1 MKLFVEENGEVRQL
15 DFQEPVV
22 QIGREKDNQVV
33 INDPRSSRHHCRV
46 LHTPDGFFVEDL
58 QSRNGTLLNGAK
70 VTRSPLQE
78 GDVIQIGK
86 TRIGFDKDPLLAP
99 PVKEGAARGGV
110 RTTLVNTH
118 VPPSASPQG
127 RLGGVSNGP
136 RGDERKGRVTLTP
149 PPAPA
154 AAVRGR
160 DAESVLESPEPET
173 LAAAPDA
180 EEDRRPAVMTT
191 GDAYLEGLAGAH
203 AGKKVPITRVP
214 YTIGRLAD
222 NNLRIE
228 DSKASG
234 HHARIVRRENVFYIE
249 DLDSKNGTLVNGKRI
264 QECPL
269 VPGMRLHIGESQY
282 RVQVPQV
289 EGLDL
294 EPFLGPAHGA
304 AGGEVVAEDGFSHF
318 NVQEFLKEADRSG
331 QPILAAGILLV
342 LGTILY
348 FTIDITLKLIEKKN
362 PDPSPEGNNI
372 LVNWSFEDEAKEPG
386 RIPGWMLLDPDSG
399 SFRTTKELIAG
410 VKHPGFKA
418 LSVAAT
424 SSSAPTAASGGG
436 LVRAAYFQNIPI
448 STGQTYY
455 LYGHVYNNGAFGAG
469 LMITWL
475 KTAGSALPRGE
486 TAADEAQSGL
496 TEVSRHFSQAIRSG
510 GEEEDVIR
518 KVVPPDS
525 AHYAQV
531 ACFVLT
537 PAGRAGSA
545 NFDQIYFGKDP
556 PPWVEKETEASASK
570 EPSKEGAKEEV
581 KEGEGEAAGEPEAAA
596 AVHFPIALSTAP
608 AGDQGKPGKRDLPI
622 LAELTSEGAIANLRR
637 SRTSQ
642 LVAMWPGMPLEDD
655 ALLLGPRLASES
667 SPAKRGAVVRLRS
680 QVPDL
685 SEGEWYPV
693 ETQAIQGSSE
703 LVCRYRFQ
711 PPLSSKT
718 EKAPERVALYFE
730 LGGVKADWSALG
742 ESGMVEINA
751 GSASPS
757 PVLELVLGQ
766 GEEQIVCQFNPPL
779 HFQILPAPAAVAG
792 KITGTVTA
800 SGTGGRGRAV
810 LVGSAS
816 PPGDKARELEVTL
829 ARYSREEDKAVKELL
844 ERAAKI
850 YLAGKPGEAAALL
863 DELAKRFPW
872 RAEAIQ
878 QAKEIRSEWS
888 KAAQVA
894 LGEITSDFD
903 NILKKTP
910 SLSIYQNLL
919 ARGKSLLDRHRGT
932 GDAESIAALLNRL
945 QAFWNDLEKDSV
957 KRLSSGLFEKG
968 SDYLKEGKISL
979 AELCLKEVKRIGADA
994 DTLQNADRML
1004 ELIQKKKENRA
1015 SLSGQ

>member
-15 DFQEPVV
+15 DFEGPVV

-33 INDPRSSRHHCRV
+33 IHDPRSSRHHCRV

-58 QSRNGTLLNGAK
+58 QSRNGTLLNGARI
-70 VTRSPLQE
+70 TRSSLQE

-86 TRIGFDKDPLLAP
+86 TRIGFDKDPLLAAP
-99 PVKEGAARGGV
+99 LKEEAARGGARTSAV
-110 RTTLVNTH
+110 RTRTV
-118 VPPSASPQG
+118 SA
-127 RLGGVSNGP
+127 
-136 RGDERKGRVTLTP
+136 T
-149 PPAPA
+149 PAPA
-154 AAVRGR
+154 AGVKGLDEA
-160 DAESVLESPEPET
+160 SVLESPEPET
-173 LAAAPDA
+173 LAVAPAAA
-180 EEDRRPAVMTT
+180 EARKPAVMTT
-191 GDAYLEGLAGAH
+191 GEAYLEGIAGGH
-203 AGKKVPITRVP
+203 AGKKIPITRVP
-214 YTIGRLAD
+214 YTIGRLVD

-228 DSKASG
+228 DAKASA

-264 QECPL
+264 RECPL

-289 EGLDL
+289 EGVDL

-362 PDPSPEGNNI
+362 PDPSPEGNNL

-386 RIPGWMLLDPDSG
+386 KIPGWMLLDPDSG
-399 SFRTTKELIAG
+399 SFQITQELSAG

-418 LSVAAT
+418 LKV
-424 SSSAPTAASGGG
+424 SASPPAASDRG
-436 LVRAAYFQNIPI
+436 LVRAAYFQNMPI
-448 STGQTYY
+448 ISGLPYH
-455 LYGHVYNNGAFGAG
+455 LYGHVFNNDAFGAG
-469 LMITWL
+469 LMVIWL
-475 KTAGSALPRGE
+475 KTTSLDALAAPALAGSSRSAEVGGGSRAE
-486 TAADEAQSGL
+486 ERSGL
-496 TEVSRHFSQAIRSG
+496 TEVGRQFTHAVRSE
-510 GEEEDVIR
+510 GEEEDMVLE
-518 KVVPPDS
+518 VVPPGS
-525 AHYAQV
+525 AQYAQV

-537 PAGRAGSA
+537 AAGKAGSA
-545 NFDQIYFGKDP
+545 SFDQIYFSKNP
-556 PPWVEKETEASASK
+556 PPWIEKEIEAAA
-570 EPSKEGAKEEV
+570 P
-581 KEGEGEAAGEPEAAA
+581 GEGEDKAAGEPEAAA
-596 AVHFPIALSTAP
+596 AVQFPIALSMAP
-608 AGDQGKPGKRDLPI
+608 PADQGKPGKRDQPI
-622 LAELTSEGAIANLRR
+622 LAELISEGAIANLRR
-637 SRTSQ
+637 GRAPQ
-642 LVAMWPGMPLEDD
+642 LQALWPGLPLEDD
-655 ALLLGPRLASES
+655 ALLLGPRLATES

-685 SEGEWYPV
+685 SHGEWYPV
-693 ETQAIQGSSE
+693 ETQIIQGSSE

-711 PPLSSKT
+711 PPLNSKS

-730 LGGVKADWSALG
+730 IGGAKADWSAMG
-742 ESGMVEINA
+742 ESGSVEINA

-757 PVLELVLGQ
+757 PVVELVLGQ

-779 HFQILPAPAAVAG
+779 HFQLLPATISGGV
-792 KITGTVTA
+792 TGTLTGAVNVTGA
-800 SGTGGRGRAV
+800 VTVTGTGGRGRAV

-816 PPGDKARELEVTL
+816 PPGEKARDLEVAL

-844 ERAAKI
+844 ERAAKV
-850 YLAGKPGEAAALL
+850 YLAGKPGEATAIL
-863 DELAKRFPW
+863 DELVRRFPW
-872 RAEAIQ
+872 RTEAIQ
-878 QAKEIRSEWS
+878 QAKGIRIEWS

-919 ARGKSLLDRHRGT
+919 ARGKSLLERHQGT
-932 GDAESIAALLNRL
+932 GDAESIAALLGRM
-945 QAFWNDLEKDSV
+945 QAFWSDLEKDSV
-957 KRLSSGLFEKG
+957 KRLSGSLYEKG
-968 SDYLKEGKISL
+968 SEYFKEGKISL
-979 AELCLKEVKRIGADA
+979 AELVLKEVKRIGADA
-994 DTLQNADRML
+994 DTLQNVGRML
-1004 ELIQKKKENRA
+1004 ALIQKRKEGKA